1 MAEAKKRKLE
11 KVTDAR
17 LELNENPARFYC
29 YTCGR
34 SFSRRKGFFPVSHS
48 PTFRAIGYLPFCNE
62 CVEEEYERLRHEY
75 AGDDR
80 MAMKRMCMKM
90 DIYWNDSIYDMV
102 ERTAGVTSRI
112 RNYIGKT
119 NLTRYMDKTYADTIK
134 EESLLQKNGGFTLST
149 NVSVDTQV
157 EEAEPEVQVEQ
168 EIIDFWGEGFSA
180 DYYYALEKQYKDWT
194 GGVEVEDPG
203 ARSLYKQICLLEVA
217 IARDAAQGKSFEK
230 NVNAL
235 NTLIGSMN
243 LKPAQKK
250 SDSDAELEKMPLGV
264 GIQKWE
270 YYRPLPATP
279 NEQKDTNGLI
289 KNITTWFLGHA
300 CKMVGLKNSYCS
312 MYENAM
318 AELRVEHPEYDDED
332 DDLMLNDIFNSSPT
346 NVGGDDG

>member
-1 MAEAKKRKLE
+1 MADTKKRKLE
-11 KVTDAR
+11 KVSDAR

-48 PTFRAIGYLPFCNE
+48 PSFRAIGYLPFCNE
-62 CVEEEYERLRHEY
+62 CVEEEYERLRHEF

-80 MAMKRMCMKM
+80 AAMKRVCMKM
-90 DIYWNDSIYDMV
+90 DLYWNDKIYDMV

-112 RNYIGKT
+112 RNYIAKT
-119 NLTRYMDKTYADTIK
+119 NLTRFIDKTYTDTIK
-134 EESLLQKNGGFTLST
+134 EEALLQKNTAFAPALE
-149 NVSVDTQV
+149 V
-157 EEAEPEVQVEQ
+157 EGEAEPEPEIQIEQ
-168 EIIDFWGEGFSA
+168 EIIDFWGDGFA
-180 DYYYALEKQYKDWT
+180 PDYYLALEKQYKSWT
-194 GGVEVEDPG
+194 GGKEIEDPG

-235 NTLIGSMN
+235 NTLVGSLN
-243 LKPAQKK
+243 LKPSQKK
-250 SDSDAELEKMPLGV
+250 TDTDAELEKMPLGV

-279 NEQKDTNGLI
+279 QEQKDKNGLI

-312 MYENAM
+312 MYEDAM
-318 AELRVEHPEYDDED
+318 SKLRVEHPEYDDED
-332 DDLMLNDIFNSSPT
+332 DDLMLNDLFNSSSVNT
-346 NVGGDDG
+346 GGDE